1 MWPLLCELDKTGN
14 KKKHLNTF
22 IEALL
27 KQNSDQEI
35 IFHIIHVGETFI
47 MNHNLIKYL
56 NL

>member
-1 MWPLLCELDKTGN
+1 MWPLLCEVDKTGN

-47 MNHNLIKYL
+47 MNHDLIKYL